1 MSGQRRSRAVKQ
13 GANRPG
19 AKLNPITVIAIR
31 ESSAT
36 RSQNEMAVALQ
47 VHRSTVSRAA
57 RAVTWRDVVP

>member
-1 MSGQRRSRAVKQ
+1 MSGQRRSRAVKP

-36 RSQNEMAVALQ
+36 RSQNELAAQLM
-47 VHRSTVSRAA
+47 VHRSTVSRAM
-57 RAVTWRDVVP
+57 RRRTWRDVP